1 LTENNRKYPR
11 FDVKWPV
18 IVKNGSRVF
27 KGEILVISANGGFI
41 RSGESL
47 EPNRIIHLTIN
58 VSESTPLE
66 LDATVVS
73 SAHSHP
79 EDEKYPYS
87 IGVHFEKG
95 NHPA

>member
-1 LTENNRKYPR
+1 LTKNDRKYPR

-18 IVKNGSRVF
+18 VVENGTRAF

-41 RSGESL
+41 RSEESL
-47 EPNRIIHLTIN
+47 KPNRIIHLTIN
-58 VSESTPLE
+58 VSEGTPLE

-87 IGVHFEKG
+87 ISVHFDKVG
-95 NHPA
+95 SS